1 MPAPRWVAR
10 MNKRV
15 TNRLLWPVVRWLPG
29 FAMVV
34 HTGVKTGNRYRT
46 PIMVFGAPGKFVI
59 ALTYGPTTQWV
70 RNVEAAGWCVIEFR
84 SGPVRVH
91 GPQVIHDRSRS
102 GVPRLVR
109 IPLRLMRVEHF
120 LELRA
125 WPVQQG

>member
-29 FAMVV
+29 FAKVV
-34 HTGVKTGNRYRT
+34 HIGLKTGNRYRT
-46 PIMVFGAPGKFVI
+46 PIMVFGGPERYVI

-70 RNVEAAGWCVIEFR
+70 RNVEAAGWCVLEFR
-84 SGPVRVH
+84 NGPVRV
-91 GPQVIHDRSRS
+91 GDPRIVHDPSRS

-109 IPLRLMRVEHF
+109 IPLRVLRVDHF

-125 WPVQQG
+125 TSFS